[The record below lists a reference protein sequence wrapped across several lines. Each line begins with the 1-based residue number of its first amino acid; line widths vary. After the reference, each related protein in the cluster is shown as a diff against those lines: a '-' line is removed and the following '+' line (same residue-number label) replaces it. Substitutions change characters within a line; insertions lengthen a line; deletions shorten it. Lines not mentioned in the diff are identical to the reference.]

1 MTLLY
6 NTIYLF
12 SSLKD
17 WKESERDRERE
28 RERERERLGES
39 SICFRDS
46 HSVGFRVSGVGSTV
60 AGTLCTITAQA
71 QLLPTEFLSGI
82 RKYLESE

>member
-1 MTLLY
+1 M
-6 NTIYLF
+6 
-12 SSLKD
+12 
-17 WKESERDRERE
+17 SERDRERE

-39 SICFRDS
+39 SICFVDS

-82 RKYLESE
+82 RKYLE